1 MQYIQSHKDLDVDTV
16 EELNGTYFYAGR
28 SNLTASELFFMVF
41 CENVVDQLGLG
52 LVDFGAVVAIVS
64 GRNTLPTRAKPNG
77 AEKGTSYASKAS
89 RKVFKK
95 AQFPFGIKLPSVIGG
110 YPPST
115 IRIRAV
121 ANIGTFTGRAI
132 PVVGWV
138 ILASDI
144 SQITYRTIRDYNAI
158 ARGNDKL
165 W

>member
-1 MQYIQSHKDLDVDTV
+1 MDTV

-41 CENVVDQLGLG
+41 CENVVGQLGLG

-95 AQFPFGIKLPSVIGG
+95 RSSLSVSNYLPLLVVIHLLQ
-110 YPPST
+110 SES
-115 IRIRAV
+115 
-121 ANIGTFTGRAI
+121 GR
-132 PVVGWV
+132 
-138 ILASDI
+138 
-144 SQITYRTIRDYNAI
+144 
-158 ARGNDKL
+158 
-165 W
+165 

>member
-1 MQYIQSHKDLDVDTV
+1 MDTV

-115 IRIRAV
+115 IRIRGV

>member
-1 MQYIQSHKDLDVDTV
+1 MQYIQSQKDLDVDTV

>member
-1 MQYIQSHKDLDVDTV
+1 MDTV

-95 AQFPFGIKLPSVIGG
+95 RSSLSVSNYLPLLVVIHLLQ
-110 YPPST
+110 SES
-115 IRIRAV
+115 
-121 ANIGTFTGRAI
+121 GR
-132 PVVGWV
+132 
-138 ILASDI
+138 
-144 SQITYRTIRDYNAI
+144 
-158 ARGNDKL
+158 
-165 W
+165 

>member
-1 MQYIQSHKDLDVDTV
+1 LQYIQSQKDLDVDTV

>member
-1 MQYIQSHKDLDVDTV
+1 MDTV
-16 EELNGTYFYAGR
+16 EELNGTYFYAGK
-28 SNLTASELFFMVF
+28 SNVTASELFFMIF
-41 CENVVDQLGLG
+41 CEKVIEQLGLG
-52 LVDFGAVVAIVS
+52 VADFASVVAIVS
-64 GRNTLPTRAKPNG
+64 GRNTLSTRAKPTG

-95 AQFPFGIKLPSVIGG
+95 AKFPFGIKLPSVIGG

-132 PVVGWV
+132 PVVGW
-138 ILASDI
+138 IFLASDV
-144 SQITYRTIRDYNAI
+144 SQITYNTIREYNTV
-158 ARGNDKL
+158 ARGDDKL

>member
-1 MQYIQSHKDLDVDTV
+1 LQYIQSHKDWDVDTV

>member
-1 MQYIQSHKDLDVDTV
+1 MDTV

-41 CENVVDQLGLG
+41 CENVIDQLGLG

-64 GRNTLPTRAKPNG
+64 GRNTLPTREKPNG

>member
-1 MQYIQSHKDLDVDTV
+1 MDTV
-16 EELNGTYFYAGR
+16 EDLNRTYFYAGR

-52 LVDFGAVVAIVS
+52 IVDFGSVVAIVS
-64 GRNTLPTRAKPNG
+64 GLNTLPTRVKPKG
-77 AEKGTSYASKAS
+77 AITGTSYASRAS
-89 RKVFKK
+89 RNVFKK
-95 AQFPFGIKLPSVIGG
+95 AQFPFGINLPSVIGG

-115 IRIRAV
+115 MRIRAV

-138 ILASDI
+138 ILASDVT
-144 SQITYRTIRDYNAI
+144 QITYRTLRDYNAI

>member
-1 MQYIQSHKDLDVDTV
+1 MDTV

-64 GRNTLPTRAKPNG
+64 GRNTLPTRTKPNG

-95 AQFPFGIKLPSVIGG
+95 AQFPFGIKLPSSTFYNQNQGG
-110 YPPST
+110 S
-115 IRIRAV
+115 
-121 ANIGTFTGRAI
+121 
-132 PVVGWV
+132 
-138 ILASDI
+138 
-144 SQITYRTIRDYNAI
+144 
-158 ARGNDKL
+158 
-165 W
+165 

>member
-1 MQYIQSHKDLDVDTV
+1 MDVDTV

>member
-1 MQYIQSHKDLDVDTV
+1 MQYIQSHKDWDVDTV